1 MRQKK
6 SGRGNKM
13 YEISVESHF
22 DAAHFLRE
30 YHGKC
35 ENLHGHRYT
44 VIVSIRSDRLDKG
57 DMAYDFTEL
66 KRLLNEILKKWDHR
80 CLNDVEPFDK
90 INPSAENI
98 ASQIYSE
105 LRPMLPEDITLHA
118 VQVWETPQNR
128 VTFYPG

>member
-1 MRQKK
+1 MF
-6 SGRGNKM
+6 
-13 YEISVESHF
+13 EISVESHF

-44 VIVSIRSDRLDKG
+44 VILSIRAERLDKG
-57 DMAYDFTEL
+57 DMAYDFVRL
-66 KRLLNEILKKWDHR
+66 KKLLNKVLDEWDHH
-80 CLNDVEPFDK
+80 CLNDIAPFDS

-98 ASQIYSE
+98 ATTIYE
-105 LRPMLPEDITLHA
+105 KLHPLMRKGVEISK
-118 VQVWETPQNR
+118 VQVWESPQNC